1 MLSAMLYLIPF
12 LAGIAMSL
20 RLGPVLIFMVYQ
32 LDYFLNPQ
40 NKWWGSLLP
49 FVGAQFYL
57 VLTMILVFMLRFG
70 KYGPTPVFSH
80 PQFRY
85 MLLTILMFALAY
97 FNAPFSEYHL
107 TSTDAF
113 VTVAVVVFLVVKFCI
128 EKKHIYWIVNA
139 YLFSAFLLGFYIYG
153 WGRNSSGR
161 VEGVGM
167 VDATDSNLVS
177 AALVPT
183 IVLFIANVIAEKRWI
198 MRGIYGIGLLVTL
211 NALILINSRGAF
223 LGVAGGVAYFM
234 FISFKNDAFTVK
246 EKRAI
251 FFGLFLLAGAFL
263 RLADTTFIEHMM
275 TMASETT
282 EASQEQETGS
292 TRVYFWLAS
301 FEMAKDHPFGAGAGG
316 FVYHAPFYIPQELN
330 TGSTRNRAVHSTW
343 FEVLSEAGFLGLLF
357 FSLMIYHTHKALKYV
372 RESLWRAGDFVDSAL
387 VLAISSGFVSFVI
400 SATFINRLRAE
411 VLYWLIALSICCV
424 NVFIKKSND
433 INKKL

>member
-85 MLLTILMFALAY
+85 MLLTILMFGLAY

-107 TSTDAF
+107 IALDAF
-113 VTVAVVVFLVVKFCI
+113 VTVAIVVFLVTKFCTQ
-128 EKKHIYWIVNA
+128 KNHIYWIVDA

-167 VDATDSNLVS
+167 VDANDSNLVS

-183 IVLFIANVIAEKRWI
+183 IVIFIGKVIAEKRWLP
-198 MRGIYGIGLLVTL
+198 RCAYGVGLLVTT
-211 NALILINSRGAF
+211 NALR
-223 LGVAGGVAYFM
+223 
-234 FISFKNDAFTVK
+234 
-246 EKRAI
+246 R
-251 FFGLFLLAGAFL
+251 
-263 RLADTTFIEHMM
+263 
-275 TMASETT
+275 
-282 EASQEQETGS
+282 
-292 TRVYFWLAS
+292 
-301 FEMAKDHPFGAGAGG
+301 
-316 FVYHAPFYIPQELN
+316 
-330 TGSTRNRAVHSTW
+330 
-343 FEVLSEAGFLGLLF
+343 
-357 FSLMIYHTHKALKYV
+357 
-372 RESLWRAGDFVDSAL
+372 
-387 VLAISSGFVSFVI
+387 
-400 SATFINRLRAE
+400 
-411 VLYWLIALSICCV
+411 
-424 NVFIKKSND
+424 
-433 INKKL
+433 